1 MSVKEGGQFVTDQ
14 LIFNI
19 DFNNP
24 LSYPLCK
31 NLIMNSN
38 LPFSDGRAVSS
49 TLNGIN
55 LYSVTSS
62 IYTEGWYSWTGGNG
76 NSTLFSIKS
85 GSTYTFSFYA
95 KPGNTDWLLCLF
107 VGGGGEV
114 YSNSQS
120 IKIPAEGGRVFCT
133 LTANTSVDQY
143 AQVVI
148 RTPTGASKTFSMGGV
163 QLEEGGFMSNYFV
176 TTGNIAK
183 DISGRG
189 RQTTFTGSPSIKYL
203 TPGAMTFNGTT
214 QYGITS
220 IKGNNESD
228 FYSSSLT
235 LGAFAKLDTAN
246 SGDSWLYD
254 LDYVGYRLWGGNN
267 VLFMATSPTTGWQS
281 VAYTLNVAQ
290 WYYVCIT
297 MIDNGSSNNVILYI
311 NGVQA
316 GTYTFS
322 QKNFAAYG
330 AVSYFATA
338 AHWGTGSKKPFTI
351 GNIHQYKKV
360 LSAAEVAQNF
370 NSLRG
375 RYGI

>member
-31 NLIMNSN
+31 NLIMNSS

-49 TLNGIN
+49 TFNEIN
-55 LYSVTSS
+55 LYSATSS
-62 IYTEGWYSWTGGNG
+62 IYTEGWYSWTGANG

-95 KPGNTDWLLCLF
+95 KPGNTDWLVCLLL
-107 VGGGGEV
+107 GGGGEV
-114 YSNSQS
+114 YSNSVS
-120 IKIPAEGGRVFCT
+120 VKIPTEGGRVFCT
-133 LTANTSVDQY
+133 LTANASVDQY
-143 AQVVI
+143 VQVAI
-148 RTPTGASKTFSMGGV
+148 RTPTGGGKTFSMGGV

-189 RQTTFTGSPSIKYL
+189 RQTTLFGSPGIKYSSL
-203 TPGAMTFNGTT
+203 GAVSFNGSS
-214 QYGITS
+214 QYGSTS

-228 FYSSSLT
+228 FYSSSFT
-235 LGAFAKLDTAN
+235 LGAFARLNTADG
-246 SGDSWLYD
+246 GDSWLYD
-254 LDYVGYRLWGGNN
+254 MDYIGYRLWGGNN
-267 VLFMATSPTTGWQS
+267 TVFMVRGPSANWESIGYS
-281 VAYTLNVAQ
+281 FNVGQ
-290 WYYVCIT
+290 WYYVCAT
-297 MIDNGSSNNVILYI
+297 MIDNGTSNNVAVYI
-311 NGVQA
+311 NGALV
-316 GTYTFS
+316 GTYTIG
-322 QKNFAAYG
+322 QKNFAAVG
-330 AVSYFATA
+330 GIDHFATA
-338 AHWGTGSKKPFTI
+338 AHYGFGSKKPFTI

-360 LSAAEVAQNF
+360 LSATEVAQNF

>member
-1 MSVKEGGQFVTDQ
+1 MSAKEGGQFVTDQ

-38 LPFSDGRAVSS
+38 VPFSDGRSITDTYS
-49 TLNGIN
+49 EIN
-55 LYSVTSS
+55 LYTVTSG

-76 NSTLFSIKS
+76 NSTLFSIQS
-85 GSTYTFSFYA
+85 GKKYTFSFYA
-95 KPGNTDWLLCLF
+95 KSGNTDWLQMSL
-107 VGGGGEV
+107 VGAGGEV
-114 YSNSQS
+114 CSDYQAVKVPS
-120 IKIPAEGGRVFCT
+120 EGARLFVT
-133 LTANTSVDQY
+133 LTANTSVNQY
-143 AQVVI
+143 VQVRI
-148 RTPTGASKTFSMGGV
+148 QTPAGGSKTFKMGGV
-163 QLEEGGFMSNYFV
+163 QLEEGEFMSNYFP
-176 TTGNIAK
+176 TTTNIAK

-189 RQTTFTGSPSIKYL
+189 RITTFTGSPFIKYQS
-203 TPGAMTFNGTT
+203 PGSMTFNGTS

-235 LGAFAKLDTAN
+235 LGAFAKLDTADG
-246 SGDSWLYD
+246 GDSWLYD

-267 VLFMATSPTTGWQS
+267 VIFMVRGPAASWESIG
-281 VAYTLNVAQ
+281 YNLNVGQ
-290 WYYVCIT
+290 WYYVCVT
-297 MIDNGSSNNVILYI
+297 MIDNGASNNVTLYI

-316 GTYTFS
+316 GTYTVG
-322 QKNFAAYG
+322 QKNFASTG
-330 AVSYFATA
+330 GVDHFATS
-338 AHWGTGSKKPFTI
+338 AHYGTAYKKPFTI

>member
-24 LSYPLCK
+24 LSYALCK

-38 LPFSDGRAVSS
+38 VPFSDGRSI
-49 TLNGIN
+49 TDTYNGIN

-76 NSTLFSIKS
+76 NSTLFSIQS
-85 GSTYTFSFYA
+85 GKKYTFSLYA
-95 KPGNTDWLLCLF
+95 KPGSTDWLQMSL
-107 VGGGGEV
+107 VGGGGEI
-114 YSNSQS
+114 YSNYQS
-120 IKIPAEGGRVFCT
+120 VKVPSEGGRLFVT
-133 LTANTSVDQY
+133 LTANASVNQY
-143 AQVVI
+143 AQVRI
-148 RTPTGASKTFSMGGV
+148 QTPTGGSKTFKMGGV
-163 QLEEGGFMSNYFV
+163 QLEEGEFLSNYFP
-176 TTGNIAK
+176 TTTNIAK

-189 RQTTFTGSPSIKYL
+189 RVTTFTGSPFIKYQS
-203 TPGAMTFNGTT
+203 PGSMTFNGTT
-214 QYGITS
+214 QNGTTS

-228 FYSSSLT
+228 FYSSSFT
-235 LGAFAKLDTAN
+235 IGAFAKLDTADG
-246 SGDSWLYD
+246 GDSWLYD
-254 LDYVGYRLWGGNN
+254 LDYIGYRVWGGNN
-267 VLFMATSPTTGWQS
+267 VIFMVRGPSAAWESIG
-281 VAYTLNVAQ
+281 YTLNVAQ

-297 MIDNGSSNNVILYI
+297 MIDNGTSNNVVLYI

-316 GTYTFS
+316 GTYTIG
-322 QKNFAAYG
+322 QKNFAAVAGVNHFATSSHHNG
-330 AVSYFATA
+330 AV
-338 AHWGTGSKKPFTI
+338 KKPFTI

-360 LSAAEVAQNF
+360 LTATEVAQNF